1 MYEGR
6 HWEESAKFYFFS
18 TAWLISVIP
27 WRKLKMCAVIPL
39 KGVNFNFIP
48 YACLMA
54 LVKIGNILIGNF
66 DLWFCQKSR
75 YKIFRHSVTKIQFW
89 QLTVYQCQTCW
100 WVFFLQSYILGS
112 VILSYFDPFSPKFG
126 PFSLKIGAFHYFWSV
141 FNQKSSFGMKNFQ
154 NRKIA
159 TPISGFL

>member
-1 MYEGR
+1 MR
-6 HWEESAKFYFFS
+6 
-18 TAWLISVIP
+18 
-27 WRKLKMCAVIPL
+27 AVIPL

-100 WVFFLQSYILGS
+100 WVFFYNHTSLEVLYSHILT
-112 VILSYFDPFSPKFG
+112 PFH
-126 PFSLKIGAFHYFWSV
+126 LNLALFH
-141 FNQKSSFGMKNFQ
+141 QKSVHFTVFGQFSIKKVRSEWKIFKIEKLQLLFQ
-154 NRKIA
+154 VFSKQ
-159 TPISGFL
+159 P